1 MDFLEVIKNSNALEF
16 TRQQAIKEA
25 QLAKNAIMDLQ
36 LNEQYKTALLNLAD
50 FSVERRQ

>member
-1 MDFLEVIKNSNALEF
+1 MISNKINTLLDELNSSNWNSVIS
-16 TRQQAIKEA
+16 TS
-25 QLAKNAIMDLQ
+25 KNAIMDLQ